1 MNFIISNKG
10 NTEDYEELAWVLDL
24 VKKGEM
30 VLNTISD
37 RKESGQYLGE
47 LITMINNAALSMGE
61 VRNGIDDT
69 IVVAGALLSQ
79 LLEAISKVSTG
90 SVASIRGTRWNRH
103 FLLSYLP
110 YWRQVKHILQKSQP
124 LRGHRRR
131 KKWRGKRGR
140 IKVKA

>member
-1 MNFIISNKG
+1 MNFIISNKR
-10 NTEDYEELAWVLDL
+10 NTEDYRSSAWVLDL

-69 IVVAGALLSQ
+69 IVVVGALLSQ

-90 SVASIRGTRWNRH
+90 ALPYSRDEMEPSLLVSY
-103 FLLSYLP
+103 LSY
-110 YWRQVKHILQKSQP
+110 WR
-124 LRGHRRR
+124 
-131 KKWRGKRGR
+131 
-140 IKVKA
+140 